1 MDLLY
6 RPRRLR
12 TSDTLRKMVRET
24 RVSKESLIYPLFVVD
39 GKEIVEEIPSME
51 GQYRYSV
58 DRLSQIMDR
67 LVNAGVEKVLLFG

>member
-24 RVSKESLIYPLFVVD
+24 RVSKESLI
-39 GKEIVEEIPSME
+39 
-51 GQYRYSV
+51 
-58 DRLSQIMDR
+58 
-67 LVNAGVEKVLLFG
+67 